1 MQRVSS
7 EVWRP
12 TQQTWWFVDK
22 RRAIARRGAGGL
34 GNSSFSGENT
44 ESELRGKQYR
54 VDEHDGKYVCN
65 VSNVRLS
72 YIVIKY
78 SNEMDQVKCTGL
90 VPIALLTSLLDLGLV
105 IFELPSPY
113 FLYFLQT
120 DNSLFLLFRCLS
132 FHPIQSCFGDHS
144 VKLSERR
151 LSDL

>member
-1 MQRVSS
+1 
-7 EVWRP
+7 
-12 TQQTWWFVDK
+12 
-22 RRAIARRGAGGL
+22 
-34 GNSSFSGENT
+34 
-44 ESELRGKQYR
+44 
-54 VDEHDGKYVCN
+54 
-65 VSNVRLS
+65 
-72 YIVIKY
+72 
-78 SNEMDQVKCTGL
+78 MDQVKCTGL

-132 FHPIQSCFGDHS
+132 FHPIQSCFSDHS